1 MPEYHAVSGS
11 AAEDLF
17 IELFSDAFGA
27 EKAGYY
33 VEKSKD
39 GASSRDLSVKK
50 PKLIVE
56 KRNGASGGRIF
67 REISIGG

>member
-27 EKAGYY
+27 EKAGYLY
-33 VEKSKD
+33 SQYHFYPLCRIDCFVIIRFAAGLAMDGPAASTGRKD
-39 GASSRDLSVKK
+39 
-50 PKLIVE
+50 E
-56 KRNGASGGRIF
+56 RN
-67 REISIGG
+67 